1 MFASLVKRVVFLIR
15 QGLNRVHAPC
25 PCLQNKVIF
34 ASKLFWH
41 GPPPFTPYFGFLKPV
56 TLHHWNFMVHS
67 GCFRNWLLLLLVT
80 VIAKWRTMNLKISV
94 TLGLTLQSGNISL
107 PTTRIIQAFSWLR
120 ILTQLFLDPERDR
133 EKCDHPQPK
142 VPTHFL
148 PRINHFPKMNDSLDI
163 HSLQGKT
170 PPPPTRLSSYPVTP
184 TWQSPNSS
192 ISVTAPKFM
201 WLTLIY

>member
-1 MFASLVKRVVFLIR
+1 MPPTRVYKIKWFL
-15 QGLNRVHAPC
+15 LPN
-25 PCLQNKVIF
+25 
-34 ASKLFWH
+34 
-41 GPPPFTPYFGFLKPV
+41 YFGMILQHSHP
-56 TLHHWNFMVHS
+56 TLDSWSLSLYITETLWFILAALETLAASPLDHCHYQVENHELEGTSHS
-67 GCFRNWLLLLLVT
+67 RPNS
-80 VIAKWRTMNLKISV
+80 A
-94 TLGLTLQSGNISL
+94 QSGNISL
-107 PTTRIIQAFSWLR
+107 PTIRIIQAFSWLR

-148 PRINHFPKMNDSLDI
+148 PRSNHFPKMNDSLNI

-192 ISVTAPKFM
+192 ISVPPQSLSVSSSSSSISLF
-201 WLTLIY
+201 